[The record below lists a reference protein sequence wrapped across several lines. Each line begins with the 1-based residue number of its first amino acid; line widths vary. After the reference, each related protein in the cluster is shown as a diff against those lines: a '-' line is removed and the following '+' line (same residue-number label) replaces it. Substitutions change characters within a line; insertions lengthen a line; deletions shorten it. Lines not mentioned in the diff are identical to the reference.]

1 MYGCEQRE
9 REDMK
14 TEQRANRTN
23 MVERVGERL
32 VYKSCWNT
40 LKTGKTMR
48 CSRGRI
54 ASKRIRGRKPSR
66 DQRYVRGRSA
76 DKPRIAKRTK
86 VEELCADRDFLRSAI
101 YTVGGDGS
109 ERKGNFLDGGSYVR
123 VFFVEFRSGLGNLL
137 GEISWY
143 VMATHGHTDL

>member
-1 MYGCEQRE
+1 MVASRE

-23 MVERVGERL
+23 VVERVGERL

-86 VEELCADRDFLRSAI
+86 EKELCTDRDFFRIATF
-101 YTVGGDGS
+101 TVGGHCS

-123 VFFVEFRSGLGNLL
+123 EFFVEFRSGLGNLS

-143 VMATHGHTDL
+143 VMTIHECTDL